1 MAKIRV
7 LLVEDH
13 TIVRQGLC
21 MLLNAHDDFEVVGEA
36 KDGIEAIE
44 KTTEQRP
51 DIVVM
56 DITLPGLNGIEA
68 TRQIKSQFP
77 EIKVVV
83 LTMHNDK
90 DYIRKVFQAGATC
103 YLSKESADAE
113 FISTL
118 LSAYHNK
125 AYLCPK
131 ISKLILENSIHQSRF
146 KKATES
152 LDLLTVRE
160 KIILQ
165 LIAEGH
171 SSKEVANRLSISV
184 NTINNH
190 RSNIMKKLN
199 IHDATGLTRYAVKKG
214 LIKP

>member
-1 MAKIRV
+1 
-7 LLVEDH
+7 
-13 TIVRQGLC
+13 
-21 MLLNAHDDFEVVGEA
+21 MLLNSHDDFEVVGEA

-68 TRQIKSQFP
+68 TKQIKSQFP

-90 DYIRKVFQAGATC
+90 DYIRKVYQAGATC
-103 YLSKESADAE
+103 YLGKESADAE
-113 FISTL
+113 FINAL

-125 AYLCPK
+125 AYLCPN
-131 ISKLILENSIHQSRF
+131 ISKLILENSTHQSRS
-146 KKATES
+146 KKVTES

-171 SSKEVANRLSISV
+171 SSKEVANRLSISI

-190 RSNIMKKLN
+190 RTNIMKKLN